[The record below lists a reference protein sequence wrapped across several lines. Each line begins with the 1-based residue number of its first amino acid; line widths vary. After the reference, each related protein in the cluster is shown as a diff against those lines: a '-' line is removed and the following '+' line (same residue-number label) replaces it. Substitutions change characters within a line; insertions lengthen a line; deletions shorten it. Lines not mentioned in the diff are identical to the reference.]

1 MRILQLPSV
10 GLPSRS
16 RPDRPA
22 FVINK
27 ACGSSATTNCGYRLL
42 KISLAIYLVPAL
54 LVVLLVGAIGAL
66 FVGSVRLI
74 CRFFDSSFNQSRTP
88 PDV

>member
-1 MRILQLPSV
+1 
-10 GLPSRS
+10 
-16 RPDRPA
+16 
-22 FVINK
+22 VINK

-66 FVGSVRLI
+66 FVGSVRVI
-74 CRFFDSSFNQSRTP
+74 CRFFDS
-88 PDV
+88 